1 MHEQGLHCVKSVQ
14 MWSYFLSV
22 FSCIQSEYREIRAR
36 NNSVFGHF
44 SRSAVIV
51 EYIRLYVII
60 VGIYCYLEREIFKCL
75 TFYVNNSFY
84 FEMSASLVKEP
95 HLKALK
101 LQKCQGR
108 LLEKIQ

>member
-1 MHEQGLHCVKSVQ
+1 MKSVHIRNYF
-14 MWSYFLSV
+14 WSI
-22 FSCIQSEYREIRAR
+22 FSCIQSEYREIRTR

-60 VGIYCYLEREIFKCL
+60 VGIYCYLEREIYKCL
-75 TFYVNNSFY
+75 TFYVNNFSY

-101 LQKCQGR
+101 LQKYQGR